1 MIPARQRFEA
11 GDGAILQPHDRLV
24 QDGDLLALDGA
35 AQCEARD
42 PNAQHVWIYESG
54 DRLETL
60 RSEGEAETWLQQNDP
75 EGVVFKCKRGP
86 LQSTGTAAQYGVP
99 LATE

>member
-1 MIPARQRFEA
+1 
-11 GDGAILQPHDRLV
+11 
-24 QDGDLLALDGA
+24 
-35 AQCEARD
+35 
-42 PNAQHVWIYESG
+42 
-54 DRLETL
+54 LEGLCTN
-60 RSEGEAETWLQQNDP
+60 EVAKFMTETWLQQNDP